1 MKQKLI
7 VLQEGS
13 KDCGAAALLS
23 IIRYYG
29 GDVSLDRLIDLTK
42 TTKEGTN
49 FYNIKEAA
57 NKIGLIGTGYRV
69 EDILKLRE
77 LNEPFIA
84 QIRIDSYF
92 HFVVVYK
99 MNDNKMLIMDPAKGR
114 IEIDVFDFSNSF
126 TGNIMLFEKK
136 GDALVL
142 KSSKEITKI
151 LFSSIINNRYCI
163 LFVFILSI
171 IFTSLSCLISLYS
184 KFVFDNVIDTNTNNL
199 LIITIIF
206 SILIIIKNITS
217 FIRNYLIIYLN
228 QKLDI
233 SMVLSTFAKIILL
246 PYKYYKNKTTS
257 EVLSRISDLFSVK
270 NFISKVVMIIL
281 VDNLLFIVASIIICN
296 INIKIFLL
304 LIIMTF
310 TYCFMIVVFN
320 PIIKNITLRKQEDM
334 AKINSLI
341 IEDVSSFETVKG
353 LNIEDNVIYDFDSVY
368 NSFLNNVFYGERI
381 NNIIVFIKILIE
393 DIGLLIISYFGIK
406 FVMYDSLSTGDYF
419 TVMLFANYIISPGKN
434 ILSILNEY
442 HYINNS
448 IRRVNNLLNNSI
460 ENIEDADNLMVN
472 GDIVIKNLSYTYN
485 NKYNILNNVN
495 FFIRNGEKVV
505 IIGSS
510 GSGKST
516 LLKLIYKYLDCGRDS
531 IFINNYDI
539 NDFSLNDIRSNIV
552 YISQNEMLY
561 TKTIRDNILLG
572 RNIDKSEYLN
582 VINMC
587 YVNDIIKDNPLG
599 DNFMLEENGVNISGG
614 QRQRIILARGLL
626 KNSNVIMIDEGFNQI
641 DINLERKILKNLFYY
656 YKDKTIIVIS
666 HRKENIDLYDR
677 MIKFSNGKVI
687 NLERRRCDE

>member
-7 VLQEGS
+7 VLQEGG

-57 NKIGLIGTGYRV
+57 NKIGLIGAGYRV

-114 IEIDVFDFSNSF
+114 MEIDVFDFSNSF

-136 GDALVL
+136 GDVLVL

-304 LIIMTF
+304 LIIMAF

-320 PIIKNITLRKQEDM
+320 PIIKNIILRKQEDM

-495 FFIRNGEKVV
+495 FFIKNGEKVV

-516 LLKLIYKYLDCGRDS
+516 VLKLIYKYLDCGRDS

-614 QRQRIILARGLL
+614 QRQRIILARSLL

-677 MIKFSNGKVI
+677 MIKFSNGEVI

>member
-57 NKIGLIGTGYRV
+57 NKIGLIGIGYRV
-69 EDILKLRE
+69 ADILKLSE

-84 QIRIDSYF
+84 QIKVDNYF

-99 MNDNKMLIMDPAKGR
+99 INDNKMFIMDPAKGR
-114 IEIDVFDFSNSF
+114 IEVDIFDFSNNF
-126 TGNIMLFEKK
+126 TGNIMLFEKRENV
-136 GDALVL
+136 LVL
-142 KSSKEITKI
+142 KSGKEITKI

-206 SILIIIKNITS
+206 SILIIIKNVTS

-233 SMVLSTFAKIILL
+233 SMILSAFTKIILL

-270 NFISKVVMIIL
+270 NFISKFIMIFL
-281 VDNLLFIVASIIICN
+281 VDNLLFIVVIIFIYY
-296 INIKIFLL
+296 
-304 LIIMTF
+304 LIVLI
-310 TYCFMIVVFN
+310 FN
-320 PIIKNITLRKQEDM
+320 PIIKNITLRKQENM
-334 AKINSLI
+334 AKINGLI
-341 IEDVSSFETVKG
+341 IENVSSFETVKG

-368 NSFLNNVFYGERI
+368 NSFLNNLFYGERI
-381 NNIIVFIKILIE
+381 NNVIIFIRFLIE

-419 TVMLFANYIISPGKN
+419 TVMLFANYVISPGKN
-434 ILSILNEY
+434 ILGVLNEY
-442 HYINNS
+442 HYINSS
-448 IRRVNNLLNNSI
+448 IKRVNSLLNNSV
-460 ENIEDADNLMVN
+460 ENIGELDDLVVN
-472 GDIVIKNLSYTYN
+472 GDIVVKNLSYTYN

-495 FFIRNGEKVV
+495 FFIRNGEKTV
-505 IIGSS
+505 IVGTS

-516 LLKLIYKYLDCGRDS
+516 LLKLIYRYLDCGRDN

-614 QRQRIILARGLL
+614 QRQRIILARSLL
-626 KNSNVIMIDEGFNQI
+626 KKSNVIMIDEGFNQI

-677 MIKFSNGKVI
+677 MIRFSNGEVI

>member
-57 NKIGLIGTGYRV
+57 NKIGLIGIGYRV
-69 EDILKLRE
+69 ADILKLSE

-84 QIRIDSYF
+84 QIKVDNYF

-99 MNDNKMLIMDPAKGR
+99 INDNKMFIMDPAKGR
-114 IEIDVFDFSNSF
+114 IEVDIFDFSNNF
-126 TGNIMLFEKK
+126 TGNIMLFEKRENV
-136 GDALVL
+136 LVL
-142 KSSKEITKI
+142 KSGKEITKI

-206 SILIIIKNITS
+206 SILIIIKNVTS

-233 SMVLSTFAKIILL
+233 SMILSAFTKIILL

-270 NFISKVVMIIL
+270 NFISKFIMIFL

-296 INIKIFLL
+296 INIKIFLIL
-304 LIIMTF
+304 MVIIFIYYLIVLI
-310 TYCFMIVVFN
+310 FN
-320 PIIKNITLRKQEDM
+320 PIIKNITLRKQENM
-334 AKINSLI
+334 AKINGLI
-341 IEDVSSFETVKG
+341 IENVSSFETVKG

-368 NSFLNNVFYGERI
+368 NSFLNNLFYGERI
-381 NNIIVFIKILIE
+381 NNVIIFIRFLIE

-419 TVMLFANYIISPGKN
+419 TVMLFANYVISPGKN
-434 ILSILNEY
+434 ILGVLNEY
-442 HYINNS
+442 HYINSS
-448 IRRVNNLLNNSI
+448 IKRVNSLLNNSV
-460 ENIEDADNLMVN
+460 ENIGELDDLVVN
-472 GDIVIKNLSYTYN
+472 GDIVVKNLSYTYN

-495 FFIRNGEKVV
+495 FFIRNGEKTV
-505 IIGSS
+505 IVGTS

-516 LLKLIYKYLDCGRDS
+516 LLKLIYRYLDCGRDN

-614 QRQRIILARGLL
+614 QRQRIILARSLL
-626 KNSNVIMIDEGFNQI
+626 KKSNVIMIDEGFNQI

-677 MIKFSNGKVI
+677 MIRFSNGEVI